1 MVNLDTDI
9 KADKVA
15 ITELEHAILL
25 QESDICHYSQEN
37 LVQEHQNSDLVAAT
51 VEMKESLL
59 LKESN
64 VKEKESAL
72 EQQKLELKRNR
83 KLGRLQEVELNG
95 LQMKLKNIRGSISA
109 MACSGNEKKQLLKD
123 LDKGVAEAIGNDHK
137 SQKAKVCSLSEQF
150 LQATSKKS
158 GSGNTSLT
166 NGEKLKALD
175 EKISTMK
182 ATLARRKKT
191 HSQELKRLK
200 NEHAMLEKVSLPGRI
215 SH

>member
-1 MVNLDTDI
+1 
-9 KADKVA
+9 
-15 ITELEHAILL
+15 
-25 QESDICHYSQEN
+25 
-37 LVQEHQNSDLVAAT
+37 
-51 VEMKESLL
+51 MKESLL